1 MSRLP
6 LVCCLSVVVVS
17 SVSTPQLAQCQGI
30 LKFPDSFFGTSSL
43 RTLSRDSAFQK
54 EIEATEEQVAQV
66 KGTLEEFRNKI
77 RSIAGLAR
85 SLGNDEVNRLFKE
98 EHSRQAEAA
107 EARLRSVL
115 RPKQYL
121 RLRQIVLQRYVRL
134 NGVQLLLSDS
144 IVKEL
149 ALNPTELATWTA
161 LIKKQDQ
168 RQLDELQ
175 ALYDG
180 RLALEAKML
189 TPDQQ
194 AKFKEVY
201 GERFAKA
208 GRTLPPVHMDPA
220 PDLGPH
226 LELLI
231 YAEIRDEL
239 EVIDEQHEKIRKLG
253 KAIYNEHRKLRSLQ
267 DRHAKD
273 QDAVQ
278 ELEAL
283 VTALHKGVPKMLD
296 EILLPHQ
303 QKRLRQ
309 LLFQVVSQRQGGEP
323 LRTPVV
329 AQAIGLSQRE
339 HKALIAQLN
348 IEAKRAAKKRIEVWE
363 DVFRTCIEALTEE
376 QRATYYRLVGKRFAA
391 TADR

>member
-1 MSRLP
+1 MPRLRF
-6 LVCCLSVVVVS
+6 VCYLSLVVVS
-17 SVSTPQLAQCQGI
+17 TSQVAHCQGI
-30 LKFPDSFFGTSSL
+30 AKFPDSFFGTSSL
-43 RTLSRDSAFQK
+43 RTLSRYSAFQK

-66 KGTLEEFRNKI
+66 KGTLEEFRKKI

-85 SLGNDEVNRLFKE
+85 SLSNDEVNRLFKE
-98 EHSRQAEAA
+98 EHSRQAAAA

-144 IVKEL
+144 IVEEL
-149 ALNPTELATWTA
+149 SLSAEELATWTA

-175 ALYDG
+175 ALYDA
-180 RLALEAKML
+180 RLTLEAKML

-208 GRTLPPVHMDPA
+208 GRILPPVHMDPP

-231 YAEIRDEL
+231 YPEIREEL
-239 EVIDEQHEKIRKLG
+239 EVIDEQ
-253 KAIYNEHRKLRSLQ
+253 
-267 DRHAKD
+267 
-273 QDAVQ
+273 
-278 ELEAL
+278 
-283 VTALHKGVPKMLD
+283 
-296 EILLPHQ
+296 
-303 QKRLRQ
+303 
-309 LLFQVVSQRQGGEP
+309 
-323 LRTPVV
+323 
-329 AQAIGLSQRE
+329 RE
-339 HKALIAQLN
+339 QI
-348 IEAKRAAKKRIEVWE
+348 KK
-363 DVFRTCIEALTEE
+363 
-376 QRATYYRLVGKRFAA
+376 
-391 TADR
+391 